1 MTVFLIGYR
10 GSGKSTVGKRL
21 ANELWYKFLDTD
33 AEVVKRAG
41 KSIRQIF
48 EQDGEN
54 AFRSL
59 EGGVVREAC
68 ALADHV
74 IALGGGAVLLPE
86 NRQAI
91 KSSGAKVI
99 YLRCDP
105 ATLHKR
111 IQGDGGSVDNR
122 PPLTAAGG
130 GIEEITRLCA
140 EREPLYRELAGKELE
155 VSNLTPEEASRYVIR
170 LL

>member
-1 MTVFLIGYR
+1 MTVFLVGYR

-33 AEVVKRAG
+33 AEVVRRAG

-48 EQDGEN
+48 EQDGEST
-54 AFRSL
+54 FRAM

-68 ALADHV
+68 GLADHV
-74 IALGGGAVLLPE
+74 VALGGGAVLLPE

-91 KSSGAKVI
+91 KDSGAKVV

-105 ATLHKR
+105 ATLIQR
-111 IQGDGGSVDNR
+111 IQADFGSADSR
-122 PPLTAAGG
+122 PPLTADGG
-130 GIEEITRLCA
+130 GIDEVTRLA
-140 EREPLYRELAGKELE
+140 TEREPLYREVATKELE
-155 VSNLTPEEASRYVIR
+155 VSNLSPEEASRYVIR